1 MAGAGRGG
9 AWGRSC
15 PVPPRRSRSSA
26 APQPHLP
33 RGQSAQPAVRTRRR
47 RPTRYGGAGGR
58 GEPRGRGELL
68 GEQPEGPGGGRRQP
82 RRASRVFPC
91 GIPGGRSALG
101 GSRAE
106 RPPGMGVL
114 RVWGDPGY
122 SSCAGGARVPTV
134 PAVGSSAPALGDT
147 TGPTT
152 APAPGYRH
160 PWSTP
165 NFGYLHP
172 RVVPLWGGS
181 IPGLF
186 PSPRYPHARVIVIAR
201 VTSRRVIPDYGVS
214 PSPGYPKVRLSPDSG
229 TASLGFLFP
238 LFLEYF
244 RPPGTP
250 IPGLFPF
257 LAGYS
262 HPQGTPIPVPWCPA
276 WVPAELPSFKMAGLG
291 AGWQT
296 AKWLGAAR
304 HPPRSLP
311 RGLHNVPWP
320 VGSRWQPRAG
330 PGSPGRGCVWF
341 RGVAALVRDSVPV
354 RSQPPPP

>member
-47 RPTRYGGAGGR
+47 RPIRYGGAGGR
-58 GEPRGRGELL
+58 GEARGRGELL
-68 GEQPEGPGGGRRQP
+68 GEQPEGPGGGRRQS

-134 PAVGSSAPALGDT
+134 PAGRSSAPALGGT

-152 APAPGYRH
+152 APAPGYCH

-172 RVVPLWGGS
+172 RVVPPWGGS
-181 IPGLF
+181 VPHSRAISVP
-186 PSPRYPHARVIVIAR
+186 PVSPCPCYRHCPRNLPAGYSRLRSISVSGVPQSPAKSRFRYSLP
-201 VTSRRVIPDYGVS
+201 GVS
-214 PSPGYPKVRLSPDSG
+214 LSPFPGVFPPPRHPHPRAVSVPRGVFPSPGYPHPG
-229 TASLGFLFP
+229 P
-238 LFLEYF
+238 LVSCVGPRGATL
-244 RPPGTP
+244 PQDGWA
-250 IPGLFPF
+250 GGG
-257 LAGYS
+257 LAGS
-262 HPQGTPIPVPWCPA
+262 
-276 WVPAELPSFKMAGLG
+276 KMAGSCPASSTIPATRLTQRAL
-291 AGWQT
+291 AGGV
-296 AKWLGAAR
+296 ALAA
-304 HPPRSLP
+304 PC
-311 RGLHNVPWP
+311 
-320 VGSRWQPRAG
+320 GSRLPGKGLCVVSGCRRAG
-330 PGSPGRGCVWF
+330 
-341 RGVAALVRDSVPV
+341 A
-354 RSQPPPP
+354 